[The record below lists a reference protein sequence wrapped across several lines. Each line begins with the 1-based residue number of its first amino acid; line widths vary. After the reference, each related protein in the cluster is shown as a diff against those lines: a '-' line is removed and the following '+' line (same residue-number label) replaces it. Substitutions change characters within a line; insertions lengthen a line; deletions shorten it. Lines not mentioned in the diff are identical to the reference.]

1 MKIKYSILSRGTE
14 RYVRHGY
21 MAVSESKKG
30 KQYIFDI
37 DHNIL
42 ETNEMK
48 NKLSFLSGFSINN
61 IVFSR
66 FELISELLFR
76 RVSIQDNILI
86 CGLGSVG
93 IACLINLLERGYKN
107 VSIYSKNLI
116 HDLKSIEEKYNVKL
130 FQVNKIDDTY
140 KTYIESTGDSFIL
153 KTIIDSVSSLK
164 DIIILS
170 TPRNEDYF
178 INPLII
184 NRKNLTI
191 YGGHELTGYSEE
203 FRNNVFH
210 DILQSNIKN
219 ERLIEHFISFHKF
232 SSKKLEE
239 LLKKKQ
245 NYIDVFKY

>member
-1 MKIKYSILSRGTE
+1 MIY
-14 RYVRHGY
+14 
-21 MAVSESKKG
+21 
-30 KQYIFDI
+30 
-37 DHNIL
+37 
-42 ETNEMK
+42 
-48 NKLSFLSGFSINN
+48 NN
-61 IVFSR
+61 V
-66 FELISELLFR
+66 
-76 RVSIQDNILI
+76 
-86 CGLGSVG
+86 
-93 IACLINLLERGYKN
+93 
-107 VSIYSKNLI
+107 IYSKNEEYPKLERKVKVENCK
-116 HDLKSIEEKYNVKL
+116 LKSEENNIKNVLYNNDTSSYKDITYNKKEQTIKL